1 MIDYVDKVLKGWEWS
16 LLIYKWLLSLCK
28 WYLGYRSNK
37 YDLVHRLNNGFL
49 QLFVGVKNDLC
60 YKLVHKIIF
69 NWASMYKEKQNCHL
83 FLTFLTTRCWRGW
96 VRRWRLSRWTSRG

>member
-49 QLFVGVKNDLC
+49 QLSVGVKNDLC
-60 YKLVHKIIF
+60 YKLVHKII
-69 NWASMYKEKQNCHL
+69 SILIGHQCI
-83 FLTFLTTRCWRGW
+83 
-96 VRRWRLSRWTSRG
+96 RRNRIVIFS